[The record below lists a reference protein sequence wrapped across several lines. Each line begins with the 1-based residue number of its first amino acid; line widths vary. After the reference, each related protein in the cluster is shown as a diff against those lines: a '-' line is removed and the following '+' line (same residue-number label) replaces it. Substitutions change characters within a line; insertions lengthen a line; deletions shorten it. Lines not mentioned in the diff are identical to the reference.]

1 MRDRQRDHIL
11 KVGQH
16 NPVQLG
22 TKMNL
27 TDFEDKR
34 SKITCSKMHLSGEG
48 VEDYLFLIMFESH
61 S

>member
-1 MRDRQRDHIL
+1 
-11 KVGQH
+11 
-16 NPVQLG
+16 
-22 TKMNL
+22 MNL